1 MSRIT
6 LRDDQWQKILPFLRE
21 HPHVYV
27 GDEANCLRFVEA
39 ALWMLRTGAQW
50 RTLPAE
56 NGKWNSVYKRFSR
69 WCDQKVF
76 DDLFDYFSDDA
87 DMENVMPD
95 STVVRAHP
103 CAAGAP
109 KKRVAKQPR
118 HSDAAEADSV
128 PKSTS

>member
-27 GDEANCLRFVEA
+27 GDEANCRRFVEA

-50 RTLPAE
+50 RTLPVE

-69 WCDQKVF
+69 WCDQNVF

-109 KKRVAKQPR
+109 QKTVAKKPR
-118 HSDAAEADSV
+118 HSDEAEADSV